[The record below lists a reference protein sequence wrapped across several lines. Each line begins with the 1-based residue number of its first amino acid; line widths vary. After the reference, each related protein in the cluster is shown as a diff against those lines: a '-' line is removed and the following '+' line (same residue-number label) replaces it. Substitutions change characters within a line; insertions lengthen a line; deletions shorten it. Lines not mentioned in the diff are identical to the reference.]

1 MLTTKHRR
9 LRKLIVAVV
18 MSAALL
24 VSFLLV
30 FEGTKEQQVIS
41 RKFPPVTQ
49 CKYFYDSFK
58 EDLLAFSIADWKRNV
73 NLAESGL
80 RVKYAGYL

>member
-30 FEGTKEQQVIS
+30 FEGTKEQQIIS

-49 CKYFYDSFK
+49 CKYFYDSF
-58 EDLLAFSIADWKRNV
+58 
-73 NLAESGL
+73 
-80 RVKYAGYL
+80 